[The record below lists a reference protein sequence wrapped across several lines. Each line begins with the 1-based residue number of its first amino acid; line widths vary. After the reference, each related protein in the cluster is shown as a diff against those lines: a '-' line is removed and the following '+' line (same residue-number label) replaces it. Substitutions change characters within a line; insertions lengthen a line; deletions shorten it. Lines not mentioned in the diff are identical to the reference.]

1 MRIIARKTL
10 REFWEKHPDARQV
23 LQAWYADV
31 KHANWKSP
39 ADIKNIYRN
48 ASFLSNNRVVFN
60 IKGNRY
66 RLIVSIQY
74 DYGIVYIRFVGSHQE
89 YDQVDA
95 SKNLIEV
102 PL

>member
-10 REFWEKHPDARQV
+10 REFWEKRPDARQA

-31 KHANWKSP
+31 KHAEWASP
-39 ADIKNIYRN
+39 ADIKAIYRN

-74 DYGIVYIRFVGSHQE
+74 EFRIVYVRFIGTHPE
-89 YDQVDA
+89 YDQINADT
-95 SKNLIEV
+95 I
-102 PL
+102 